1 MMTGMVG
8 MWSLAVDTNLEH
20 TEQTKEMAMQ
30 VSSWYK
36 LEGSYYSACGSIS
49 NKTRSSAMHSAMQYH
64 NTTVANRTK
73 QWPNIKAN
81 NTYYIYASSNQKERK
96 GRPIAHD
103 GLFLS

>member
-1 MMTGMVG
+1 MTGMVG

>member
-1 MMTGMVG
+1 MTGMVG

-49 NKTRSSAMHSAMQYH
+49 KKTRSSAMHSAMQYH

>member
-1 MMTGMVG
+1 MMTGMVE